1 MNDQGKLCDLI
12 TLLGLIITS
21 IIRELGCS
29 RAAKFPQCMYIISL
43 HSSTLSLS
51 PPLQFTMMSMT
62 MFKEVFTE
70 LVEYLVERIQNNYA
84 LQILP
89 NALLANSSTSATF
102 ASILLGFLLKV
113 HSKPLIVCMVM

>member
-1 MNDQGKLCDLI
+1 
-12 TLLGLIITS
+12 
-21 IIRELGCS
+21 
-29 RAAKFPQCMYIISL
+29 MYINCL

-113 HSKPLIVCMVM
+113 HSKPLIACMVV

>member
-1 MNDQGKLCDLI
+1 MHACTLI
-12 TLLGLIITS
+12 V
-21 IIRELGCS
+21 
-29 RAAKFPQCMYIISL
+29 
-43 HSSTLSLS
+43 STLPLSLC
-51 PPLQFTMMSMT
+51 PLLCLQFTMMSMT

-113 HSKPLIVCMVM
+113 HTCINHCMHACMNVYAYLCTSIN